1 MTATTDTVNRV
12 VWAMPE
18 ATGEFGEVP
27 QGTEGTVIE
36 RQQDGNGPVR
46 YLAIEWDT
54 GVMTVEDAW
63 QVDYVS

>member
-1 MTATTDTVNRV
+1 MATTTETVNRV

-18 ATGEFGEVP
+18 ATGEFGEVTR
-27 QGTEGTVIE
+27 GAEGTVIE
-36 RQQDGNGPVR
+36 RQRDGDGPVR
-46 YLAIEWDT
+46 WLTIEWDA